1 MMYKKQNLPELTLR
15 GLVLGSILTIIFTA
29 SNVYLGLKVGLTF
42 SSSIP
47 AVVISMAVL
56 SLFKTSNILE
66 NNMIQTQAS
75 AAGTL
80 SSVIFVIPGLFMC
93 GYWSEFPLWQTFMI
107 CLCGGGLG
115 VLFTIPLRRTMVVE
129 SKLAYPEGRAAAEI
143 LKVANKDQSSKK
155 GKQGIKEIALGS
167 FIAAIF
173 SLLSNGFKLAA
184 SESNFAF
191 IWNKMAFGFSM
202 GYSLA
207 LLGAGYLVGL
217 AGAIALFVGM
227 FLAWGI
233 FTPYLSNFEFDS
245 AKNAVDLASSV
256 WSSKVRLIGTGAIA
270 IAALW
275 TLIELLKP
283 VIEGIKEIVKNVK
296 ITKAALWTLIELLK
310 PVIEGIK
317 EIVKNVKI
325 TNQEKNERTNIDLSL
340 KSIFILFVLMV
351 VGLFITFYSFVEDAN
366 LSIYYQML
374 FSFVGTLVS
383 VLIGFF
389 VAAACGYM
397 AGLVGSSS
405 SPISGIGLIGVIIS
419 SIVFLV
425 LGVELFQDPM
435 LSKFAVALAIFTTSV
450 ILATAAISNDNL
462 QDLKTGHLVGA
473 TPWKQQVALLVGC
486 VFGALAIVPVLNL
499 LYQAYGFVGAM
510 PREGMDAS
518 SALAA
523 PQANLMST
531 IAQGIFHHN
540 IEWGYMAFGVFV
552 GILMIIIDK
561 ILRRTQKMSLP
572 PLAVGIGIYLPP
584 AVNIPLV
591 IGGILKYIVMQHL
604 TKKYAKNSHKEEKL
618 ASCEQRGTLFA
629 SGLIVGES
637 IFGVIIAGIT
647 VFSVSM
653 GGSENPLAL
662 NLANFHDSELFAL
675 IFFVGVVLYFIK
687 RIVKKDA

>member
-66 NNMIQTQAS
+66 NNMVQTQAS

-296 ITKAALWTLIELLK
+296 IT
-310 PVIEGIK
+310 
-317 EIVKNVKI
+317 
-325 TNQEKNERTNIDLSL
+325 NQEKNERTNIDLSL

-450 ILATAAISNDNL
+450 ILATATISNDNL

>member
-1 MMYKKQNLPELTLR
+1 MYKKQNLPELTLR
-15 GLVLGSILTIIFTA
+15 GLILGSILTIIFTA

-66 NNMIQTQAS
+66 NNMVQTQAS

-270 IAALW
+270 I
-275 TLIELLKP
+275 
-283 VIEGIKEIVKNVK
+283 
-296 ITKAALWTLIELLK
+296 AALWTLIELLK

-675 IFFVGVVLYFIK
+675 IFLWELYYISLSVLL
-687 RIVKKDA
+687 KKMLNFWG

>member
-1 MMYKKQNLPELTLR
+1 MYKKQNLPELTLR
-15 GLVLGSILTIIFTA
+15 GLILGSILTIIFTA

-66 NNMIQTQAS
+66 NNMVQTQAS

-270 IAALW
+270 I
-275 TLIELLKP
+275 
-283 VIEGIKEIVKNVK
+283 
-296 ITKAALWTLIELLK
+296 AALWTLIELLK

-523 PQANLMST
+523 PQANLMSA

>member
-15 GLVLGSILTIIFTA
+15 GLILGSILTIIFTA

-66 NNMIQTQAS
+66 NNMVQTQAS

-256 WSSKVRLIGTGAIA
+256 WSSKVRLIGTRAIA
-270 IAALW
+270 I
-275 TLIELLKP
+275 
-283 VIEGIKEIVKNVK
+283 
-296 ITKAALWTLIELLK
+296 AALWTLIELLK

-561 ILRRTQKMSLP
+561 ILKGTQKMSLP

-584 AVNIPLV
+584 AINIPLV

>member
-1 MMYKKQNLPELTLR
+1 MYKKQNLPELTLR
-15 GLVLGSILTIIFTA
+15 GLILGSILTIIFTA

-66 NNMIQTQAS
+66 NNMVQTQAS

-256 WSSKVRLIGTGAIA
+256 WSSKVRIIGTGAIA
-270 IAALW
+270 I
-275 TLIELLKP
+275 
-283 VIEGIKEIVKNVK
+283 
-296 ITKAALWTLIELLK
+296 AALWTLIELLK

>member
-1 MMYKKQNLPELTLR
+1 MYKKQNLPELTLR
-15 GLVLGSILTIIFTA
+15 GLILGSILTIIFTA

-66 NNMIQTQAS
+66 NNMVQTQAS

-270 IAALW
+270 I
-275 TLIELLKP
+275 
-283 VIEGIKEIVKNVK
+283 
-296 ITKAALWTLIELLK
+296 AALWTLIELLK

-561 ILRRTQKMSLP
+561 ILKGTQKMSLP

-584 AVNIPLV
+584 AINIPLV

-637 IFGVIIAGIT
+637 IFEVIIAGIT

>member
-1 MMYKKQNLPELTLR
+1 MYKKQNLPELTLR
-15 GLVLGSILTIIFTA
+15 GLILGSILTIIFTA

-66 NNMIQTQAS
+66 NNMVQTQAS

-233 FTPYLSNFEFDS
+233 FTPYLSNCEFDS
-245 AKNAVDLASSV
+245 TKNAVDLASSV

-270 IAALW
+270 I
-275 TLIELLKP
+275 
-283 VIEGIKEIVKNVK
+283 
-296 ITKAALWTLIELLK
+296 AALWTLIELLK

-389 VAAACGYM
+389 VAAACRYM

-561 ILRRTQKMSLP
+561 ILKGTQKMSLP

>member
-66 NNMIQTQAS
+66 NNMVQTQAS

-270 IAALW
+270 I
-275 TLIELLKP
+275 
-283 VIEGIKEIVKNVK
+283 
-296 ITKAALWTLIELLK
+296 AALWTLIELLK

-591 IGGILKYIVMQHL
+591 IGGILKYIAMQHL

>member
-1 MMYKKQNLPELTLR
+1 MYKKQNLPELTLR
-15 GLVLGSILTIIFTA
+15 GLILGSILTIIFTA

-66 NNMIQTQAS
+66 NNMVQTQAS

-296 ITKAALWTLIELLK
+296 IT
-310 PVIEGIK
+310 
-317 EIVKNVKI
+317 
-325 TNQEKNERTNIDLSL
+325 NQEKNERTNIDLSL

-351 VGLFITFYSFVEDAN
+351 AGLFITFYSFVEDAN

-561 ILRRTQKMSLP
+561 ILKGTQKMSLP

-637 IFGVIIAGIT
+637 IFGVIIAEIT

>member
-15 GLVLGSILTIIFTA
+15 GLILGSILTIIFTA

-66 NNMIQTQAS
+66 NNMVQTQAS
-75 AAGTL
+75 AVGTL

-270 IAALW
+270 I
-275 TLIELLKP
+275 
-283 VIEGIKEIVKNVK
+283 
-296 ITKAALWTLIELLK
+296 AALWTLIELLK

-561 ILRRTQKMSLP
+561 ILKGTQKMSLP

>member
-1 MMYKKQNLPELTLR
+1 MYKKQNLLELTLR
-15 GLVLGSILTIIFTA
+15 GLILGSILTIIFTA

-66 NNMIQTQAS
+66 NNMVQTQAS

-115 VLFTIPLRRTMVVE
+115 VLFTIPLRRAMVVE

-270 IAALW
+270 I
-275 TLIELLKP
+275 
-283 VIEGIKEIVKNVK
+283 
-296 ITKAALWTLIELLK
+296 AALWTLIELLK

-561 ILRRTQKMSLP
+561 ILKGTQKMSLP

>member
-1 MMYKKQNLPELTLR
+1 LTLR
-15 GLVLGSILTIIFTA
+15 GLILGSILTIIFTA

-66 NNMIQTQAS
+66 NNMVQTQAS

-233 FTPYLSNFEFDS
+233 FTPYLSNCEFDS
-245 AKNAVDLASSV
+245 TKNAVDLASSV

-270 IAALW
+270 I
-275 TLIELLKP
+275 
-283 VIEGIKEIVKNVK
+283 
-296 ITKAALWTLIELLK
+296 AALWTLIELLK

-561 ILRRTQKMSLP
+561 ILKGTQKMSLP

>member
-15 GLVLGSILTIIFTA
+15 GLILGSILTIIFTA

-66 NNMIQTQAS
+66 NNMVQTQAS

-283 VIEGIKEIVKNVK
+283 VIK
-296 ITKAALWTLIELLK
+296 
-310 PVIEGIK
+310 GIK

-540 IEWGYMAFGVFV
+540 IEWSYMAFGVFV

-561 ILRRTQKMSLP
+561 ILKGTQKMSLP
-572 PLAVGIGIYLPP
+572 PLAVGIGIYLPS

>member
-1 MMYKKQNLPELTLR
+1 MYKKQNLPELTLR

-66 NNMIQTQAS
+66 NNMVQTQAS

-296 ITKAALWTLIELLK
+296 IT
-310 PVIEGIK
+310 
-317 EIVKNVKI
+317 
-325 TNQEKNERTNIDLSL
+325 NQEKNERTNIDLSL

-499 LYQAYGFVGAM
+499 LYQAYGFVGVM

-561 ILRRTQKMSLP
+561 ILKGTQKMSLP

>member
-15 GLVLGSILTIIFTA
+15 GLILGSILTIIFTA

-66 NNMIQTQAS
+66 NNMVQTQAS

-296 ITKAALWTLIELLK
+296 IT
-310 PVIEGIK
+310 
-317 EIVKNVKI
+317 
-325 TNQEKNERTNIDLSL
+325 NQEKNERTNIDLSL

-351 VGLFITFYSFVEDAN
+351 AGLFITFYSFVEDAN

-561 ILRRTQKMSLP
+561 ILKGTQKMSLP

-653 GGSENPLAL
+653 DGSENPLAL

>member
-15 GLVLGSILTIIFTA
+15 GLILGSILTIIFTA

-47 AVVISMAVL
+47 AAVISMAVL

-66 NNMIQTQAS
+66 NNMVQTQAS

-270 IAALW
+270 I
-275 TLIELLKP
+275 
-283 VIEGIKEIVKNVK
+283 
-296 ITKAALWTLIELLK
+296 AALWTLIELLK

-561 ILRRTQKMSLP
+561 ILKGTQKMSLP

-584 AVNIPLV
+584 TVNIPLV

-618 ASCEQRGTLFA
+618 ASCEQRATLFA

>member
-1 MMYKKQNLPELTLR
+1 MYKKQNLPELTLR
-15 GLVLGSILTIIFTA
+15 GLILGSILTIIFTA

-47 AVVISMAVL
+47 AVDISMAVL

-66 NNMIQTQAS
+66 NNMVQTQAS

-270 IAALW
+270 I
-275 TLIELLKP
+275 
-283 VIEGIKEIVKNVK
+283 
-296 ITKAALWTLIELLK
+296 AALWTLIELLK

-561 ILRRTQKMSLP
+561 ILKGTQKMSLP

>member
-15 GLVLGSILTIIFTA
+15 GLILGSILTIIFTA

-66 NNMIQTQAS
+66 NNMVQTQAS

-233 FTPYLSNFEFDS
+233 FTPYLSNCEFDS
-245 AKNAVDLASSV
+245 TKNAVDLASSV

-270 IAALW
+270 I
-275 TLIELLKP
+275 
-283 VIEGIKEIVKNVK
+283 
-296 ITKAALWTLIELLK
+296 AALWTLIELLK

-383 VLIGFF
+383 VLIDFF

-561 ILRRTQKMSLP
+561 ILKGTQKMSLP

>member
-15 GLVLGSILTIIFTA
+15 GLILGSILTIIFTA

-66 NNMIQTQAS
+66 NNMVQTQAS

-217 AGAIALFVGM
+217 AGAIALFVSM

-233 FTPYLSNFEFDS
+233 FTPYLSNCEFDS
-245 AKNAVDLASSV
+245 TKNAVDLASSV

-270 IAALW
+270 I
-275 TLIELLKP
+275 
-283 VIEGIKEIVKNVK
+283 
-296 ITKAALWTLIELLK
+296 AALWTLIELLK

-561 ILRRTQKMSLP
+561 ILKGTQKMSLP

>member
-1 MMYKKQNLPELTLR
+1 QNLPELTLR
-15 GLVLGSILTIIFTA
+15 GLILGSILTIIFTA

-66 NNMIQTQAS
+66 NNMVQTQAS

-270 IAALW
+270 I
-275 TLIELLKP
+275 
-283 VIEGIKEIVKNVK
+283 
-296 ITKAALWTLIELLK
+296 AALWTLIELLK

-561 ILRRTQKMSLP
+561 ILKGTQKMSLP

-637 IFGVIIAGIT
+637 IFGVIIAGIA

>member
-66 NNMIQTQAS
+66 NNMVQTQAS

-115 VLFTIPLRRTMVVE
+115 VLFTIPLRRAMVVE

-270 IAALW
+270 I
-275 TLIELLKP
+275 
-283 VIEGIKEIVKNVK
+283 
-296 ITKAALWTLIELLK
+296 AALWTLIELLK

-561 ILRRTQKMSLP
+561 ILKGTQKMSLP

-675 IFFVGVVLYFIK
+675 IFFVGVVLYSIK
-687 RIVKKDA
+687 LIVKKDA

>member
-1 MMYKKQNLPELTLR
+1 MYKKQNLPELTLR
-15 GLVLGSILTIIFTA
+15 GLILGSILTIIFTA

-66 NNMIQTQAS
+66 NNMVQTQAS

-270 IAALW
+270 I
-275 TLIELLKP
+275 
-283 VIEGIKEIVKNVK
+283 
-296 ITKAALWTLIELLK
+296 AALWTLIELLK

-561 ILRRTQKMSLP
+561 ILKGTQKMSLP

-618 ASCEQRGTLFA
+618 ASCEQRDTLFA

>member
-15 GLVLGSILTIIFTA
+15 GLILGSILTIIFTA

-66 NNMIQTQAS
+66 NNMVQTQAS

-115 VLFTIPLRRTMVVE
+115 VLFTIPLRRAMVVE

-143 LKVANKDQSSKK
+143 LKVANKDQSNKK

-296 ITKAALWTLIELLK
+296 IT
-310 PVIEGIK
+310 
-317 EIVKNVKI
+317 
-325 TNQEKNERTNIDLSL
+325 NQEKNERTNIDLSL

-435 LSKFAVALAIFTTSV
+435 LSKFAIALAIFTTSV

-561 ILRRTQKMSLP
+561 ILKGTQKMSLP

>member
-1 MMYKKQNLPELTLR
+1 MYKKQNLPELTLR
-15 GLVLGSILTIIFTA
+15 GLILGSILTIIFTA

-66 NNMIQTQAS
+66 NNMVQTQAS

-115 VLFTIPLRRTMVVE
+115 VLFTIPLRRAMVVE

-143 LKVANKDQSSKK
+143 LKVANKDQSNKK

-173 SLLSNGFKLAA
+173 SLLSNGFKLTA

-270 IAALW
+270 I
-275 TLIELLKP
+275 
-283 VIEGIKEIVKNVK
+283 
-296 ITKAALWTLIELLK
+296 AALWTLIELLK

-591 IGGILKYIVMQHL
+591 IGGILKYIVMQYL
-604 TKKYAKNSHKEEKL
+604 TKKYTKNSHKEEKL

-662 NLANFHDSELFAL
+662 NLTNFHDSELLAL

>member
-1 MMYKKQNLPELTLR
+1 MYKKQNLPELTLR

-29 SNVYLGLKVGLTF
+29 SNIYLGLKVGLTF

-66 NNMIQTQAS
+66 NNMVQTQAS

-270 IAALW
+270 I
-275 TLIELLKP
+275 
-283 VIEGIKEIVKNVK
+283 
-296 ITKAALWTLIELLK
+296 AALWTLIELLK

>member
-15 GLVLGSILTIIFTA
+15 GLILGSILTIIFTA

-66 NNMIQTQAS
+66 NNMVQTQAS

-233 FTPYLSNFEFDS
+233 FTPYLSNCEFDS
-245 AKNAVDLASSV
+245 TKNAVDLASSV

-270 IAALW
+270 I
-275 TLIELLKP
+275 
-283 VIEGIKEIVKNVK
+283 
-296 ITKAALWTLIELLK
+296 AALWTLIELLK

-435 LSKFAVALAIFTTSV
+435 LSKFAVALAIFTISV

-561 ILRRTQKMSLP
+561 ILKGTQKMSLP

>member
-1 MMYKKQNLPELTLR
+1 MYKKQNLPELTLR
-15 GLVLGSILTIIFTA
+15 GLILGSILTIIFTA

-66 NNMIQTQAS
+66 NNMVQTQAS

-296 ITKAALWTLIELLK
+296 IT
-310 PVIEGIK
+310 
-317 EIVKNVKI
+317 
-325 TNQEKNERTNIDLSL
+325 NQEKNERTNIDLSL

-499 LYQAYGFVGAM
+499 FYQAYGFVGAM

-561 ILRRTQKMSLP
+561 ILKGTQKMSLP

>member
-15 GLVLGSILTIIFTA
+15 GLILGSILTIIFTA

-66 NNMIQTQAS
+66 NNMVQTQAS

-296 ITKAALWTLIELLK
+296 IT
-310 PVIEGIK
+310 
-317 EIVKNVKI
+317 
-325 TNQEKNERTNIDLSL
+325 NQEKNERTNIDLSL

-351 VGLFITFYSFVEDAN
+351 VGLFITFYSFVEDVN

-561 ILRRTQKMSLP
+561 ILKGTQKMSLP

-584 AVNIPLV
+584 AINIPLV

>member
-15 GLVLGSILTIIFTA
+15 GLILGSILTIIFTA

-66 NNMIQTQAS
+66 NNMVQTQAS

-296 ITKAALWTLIELLK
+296 IT
-310 PVIEGIK
+310 
-317 EIVKNVKI
+317 
-325 TNQEKNERTNIDLSL
+325 NQEKNERTNIDLSL

-351 VGLFITFYSFVEDAN
+351 VGLFIAFYSFVEDAN

-561 ILRRTQKMSLP
+561 ILKGTQKMSLP

>member
-15 GLVLGSILTIIFTA
+15 GLILGSILTIIFTA

-66 NNMIQTQAS
+66 NNMVQTQAS

-256 WSSKVRLIGTGAIA
+256 WSSKVRLIETGAIA
-270 IAALW
+270 I
-275 TLIELLKP
+275 
-283 VIEGIKEIVKNVK
+283 
-296 ITKAALWTLIELLK
+296 AALWTLIELLK

>member
-1 MMYKKQNLPELTLR
+1 M
-15 GLVLGSILTIIFTA
+15 GSILTIIFTA

-66 NNMIQTQAS
+66 NNMVQTQAS

-270 IAALW
+270 I
-275 TLIELLKP
+275 
-283 VIEGIKEIVKNVK
+283 
-296 ITKAALWTLIELLK
+296 AALWTLIELLK

>member
-1 MMYKKQNLPELTLR
+1 MYKKQNLPELTLR
-15 GLVLGSILTIIFTA
+15 GLILGSILTIIFTA

-66 NNMIQTQAS
+66 NNMVQTQAS

-80 SSVIFVIPGLFMC
+80 SSVIFVISGLFMC

-115 VLFTIPLRRTMVVE
+115 VLFTIPLRRAMVVE

-143 LKVANKDQSSKK
+143 LKVANKDQSNKK

-270 IAALW
+270 I
-275 TLIELLKP
+275 
-283 VIEGIKEIVKNVK
+283 
-296 ITKAALWTLIELLK
+296 AALWTLIELLK

-510 PREGMDAS
+510 PREGMDTS

-591 IGGILKYIVMQHL
+591 IGGILKFIVMQYL

>member
-1 MMYKKQNLPELTLR
+1 MYKKQNLPELTLR
-15 GLVLGSILTIIFTA
+15 GLILGSILTIIFTA

-66 NNMIQTQAS
+66 NNMVQTQAS

-296 ITKAALWTLIELLK
+296 IT
-310 PVIEGIK
+310 
-317 EIVKNVKI
+317 
-325 TNQEKNERTNIDLSL
+325 NQEKNERTNIDLSL

-397 AGLVGSSS
+397 VGLVGSSS

-561 ILRRTQKMSLP
+561 ILKGTQKMSLP

>member
-1 MMYKKQNLPELTLR
+1 MYKKQNLPELTLR

-66 NNMIQTQAS
+66 NNMVQTQAS

-115 VLFTIPLRRTMVVE
+115 VLFTIPLRRAMVVE

-270 IAALW
+270 I
-275 TLIELLKP
+275 
-283 VIEGIKEIVKNVK
+283 
-296 ITKAALWTLIELLK
+296 AALWTLIELLK

-510 PREGMDAS
+510 PREGMDTS

-561 ILRRTQKMSLP
+561 ILKGTQKMSLP

-591 IGGILKYIVMQHL
+591 IGGILKFIVMQHL

>member
-15 GLVLGSILTIIFTA
+15 GLILGSILTIIFTA

-66 NNMIQTQAS
+66 NNMVQTQAS

-283 VIEGIKEIVKNVK
+283 V
-296 ITKAALWTLIELLK
+296 T
-310 PVIEGIK
+310 EGIK

-561 ILRRTQKMSLP
+561 ILKGTQKMSLP

>member
-1 MMYKKQNLPELTLR
+1 MRKKHSLPELTFR
-15 GLVLGSILTIIFTA
+15 GLLLGSILTIIFTA

-56 SLFKTSNILE
+56 SLFKNSNILE
-66 NNMIQTQAS
+66 NNMVQTQAS

-80 SSVIFVIPGLFMC
+80 SSVIFVIPGLFIC

-115 VLFTIPLRRTMVVE
+115 VLFTIPLRRAMVVE
-129 SKLAYPEGRAAAEI
+129 SKLTYPEGRAAAEI
-143 LKVANKDQSSKK
+143 LKMANKDQEIKK
-155 GKQGIKEIALGS
+155 GKKGVKEIALGGI
-167 FIAAIF
+167 IAASYSLF
-173 SLLSNGFKLAA
+173 SSGFKLIA
-184 SESNFAF
+184 SESSFAF

-217 AGAIALFVGM
+217 AGAMALLVGM
-227 FLAWGI
+227 FLAWGV
-233 FTPYLSNFEFDS
+233 FTPYLSSFEFDGIKK
-245 AKNAVDLASSV
+245 AAELASGV

-283 VIEGIKEIVKNVK
+283 VFDGIKEIIRNVK
-296 ITKAALWTLIELLK
+296 S
-310 PVIEGIK
+310 PH
-317 EIVKNVKI
+317 
-325 TNQEKNERTNIDLSL
+325 TNNSDSRNIDLSI
-340 KSIFILFVLMV
+340 KNIFILFLLMV
-351 VGLFITFYSFVEDAN
+351 VGLFITFYSFVGDAHLN
-366 LSIYYQML
+366 LFYHLL
-374 FSFVGTLVS
+374 FTAAGTLIA

-405 SPISGIGLIGVIIS
+405 SPISGIGLIGIIAS
-419 SIVFLV
+419 SIIFLL
-425 LGVELFQDPM
+425 LGAELFKDPI
-435 LSKFAVALAIFTTSV
+435 LSNFAIALAIFTTSV

-462 QDLKTGHLVGA
+462 QDLKTGYLVGA
-473 TPWKQQVALLVGC
+473 TPWKQQVSLLVGC

-510 PREGMDAS
+510 PRANMDAS
-518 SALAA
+518 LALNA

-531 IAQGIFHHN
+531 IAKGIFNHN
-540 IEWGYMAFGVFV
+540 IEWNYILFGVGV
-552 GILMIIIDK
+552 GIIIVVIDK
-561 ILRRTQKMSLP
+561 VLKKMSKMSLP

-584 AVNIPLV
+584 DVNIPLI
-591 IGGILKYIVMQHL
+591 IGGILKYCVM
-604 TKKYAKNSHKEEKL
+604 KYLKRKYKNNSKKEEKI
-618 ASCEQRGTLFA
+618 AACEQNGILFA

-637 IFGVIIAGIT
+637 IFGVIIAAIT
-647 VFSVSM
+647 VCSVSM
-653 GGSENPLAL
+653 GGDENILAL
-662 NLANFHDSELFAL
+662 NFKNFHDSALFAF
-675 IFFVGVVLYFIK
+675 IFFIAVVLYFIK
-687 RIVKKDA
+687 RIIKNR

>member
-1 MMYKKQNLPELTLR
+1 MYKKQNLPELTLR
-15 GLVLGSILTIIFTA
+15 GLILGSILTIIFTA

-66 NNMIQTQAS
+66 NNMVQTQAS

-115 VLFTIPLRRTMVVE
+115 VLFTIPLRRAMVVE

-143 LKVANKDQSSKK
+143 LKVANKDQSNKK

-173 SLLSNGFKLAA
+173 SLLSNGFKLVA

-270 IAALW
+270 I
-275 TLIELLKP
+275 
-283 VIEGIKEIVKNVK
+283 
-296 ITKAALWTLIELLK
+296 AALWTLIELLK

-486 VFGALAIVPVLNL
+486 VFGALAIAPVLNL

-531 IAQGIFHHN
+531 IVQGIFHHN

-591 IGGILKYIVMQHL
+591 IGGILKYIVMQYL

>member
-1 MMYKKQNLPELTLR
+1 MYKKQNLPELTLR

-66 NNMIQTQAS
+66 NNMVQTQAS

-296 ITKAALWTLIELLK
+296 IT
-310 PVIEGIK
+310 
-317 EIVKNVKI
+317 
-325 TNQEKNERTNIDLSL
+325 NQEKNERTNIDLSL

-351 VGLFITFYSFVEDAN
+351 AGLFITFYSFVEDAN

-561 ILRRTQKMSLP
+561 ILKGTQKMSLP

>member
-15 GLVLGSILTIIFTA
+15 GLILGSILTIIFTA

-66 NNMIQTQAS
+66 NNMVQTQAS

-143 LKVANKDQSSKK
+143 LKVANKDQSNKK

-270 IAALW
+270 I
-275 TLIELLKP
+275 
-283 VIEGIKEIVKNVK
+283 
-296 ITKAALWTLIELLK
+296 AALWTLIELLK

-510 PREGMDAS
+510 PREGMDTS